1 MAQVTTANAI
11 GQKEDLSDVI
21 YRIDPDTTPLV
32 SNLRKVTKNAI
43 NFDWQVQELSAAAS
57 SPAVEGATVSSFTD
71 TPTTRHQNTM
81 QIALRAYSVSDTMDA
96 IDAAGRERESNYNKL
111 LRGIEARRD
120 VEFTLLTDQAEVASG
135 TRKTG
140 ALPSWISNYDTGAS
154 PTLNAGFTADGDNL
168 PITDAATDAGSDG
181 IADDWGTPRAFAI
194 SQLNTVLQAC
204 REDGGQPNLLV
215 MSPKQKVAFS
225 AAAISA
231 QGTSVL
237 NNEVQMREAGDASMT
252 GSVTVFVSDF
262 GSLTT
267 TVDTFCP
274 SERIYAIDTDY
285 AELAT
290 LPGRNFA
297 AQDLAKEGDST
308 RGFVVC
314 EFGLVNNAPKAHGAV
329 YCLS

>member
-11 GQKEDLSDVI
+11 GQKEDLADVI

-43 NFDWQVQELSAAAS
+43 NFDWQVQELSAAAVN
-57 SPAVEGATVSSFTD
+57 ANAEGAAVSTFTD

-81 QIALRAYSVSDTMDA
+81 QIALKAYSVSDTMDA
-96 IDAAGRERESNYNKL
+96 IDAAGREKESNYNKL
-111 LRGIEARRD
+111 LRGIEVRRD
-120 VEFTLLTDQAEVASG
+120 VEFTLLTDQAEVSSG

-140 ALPSWISNYDTGAS
+140 ALPSWISNNSFGAS
-154 PTLNAGFTADGDNL
+154 HTANGSFTADGDNL
-168 PITDAATDAGSDG
+168 PITDATTDSDSDG
-181 IADDWGTPRAFAI
+181 IADDFGTPRAFAI
-194 SQLNTVLQAC
+194 SQLNDVLQAC

-225 AAAISA
+225 AAAISG

-237 NNEVQMREAGDASMT
+237 NNEVQMSSAGDATMT

-308 RGFVVC
+308 RGFIVC
-314 EFGLVNNAPKAHGAV
+314 EFGLVVNAPKAHGAV
-329 YCLS
+329 YALN

>member
-11 GQKEDLSDVI
+11 GQREDLSDVI

-43 NFDWQVQELSAAAS
+43 NYDWQVQELSAAAVN
-57 SPAVEGATVSSFTD
+57 ANAEGAAVSTFID

-81 QIALRAYSVSDTMDA
+81 QIAIKAYSVSDTMDA
-96 IDAAGRERESNYNKL
+96 IDAAGREKESNYNKL
-111 LRGIEARRD
+111 LRGIEVRRD
-120 VEFTLLTDQAEVASG
+120 VEFTLMTDQAEVSSG

-140 ALPSWISNYDTGAS
+140 ALPSWISNDSMGAS
-154 PTLNAGFTADGDNL
+154 PSRNGSFTADGNNL
-168 PITDAATDAGSDG
+168 PVDDATTDAGGDG
-181 IADDWGTPRAFAI
+181 IADDFGTARAFAI
-194 SQLNTVLQAC
+194 SQLNDVLQAC

-225 AAAISA
+225 AATISG

-237 NNEVQMREAGDASMT
+237 NNEVQMSSAGDATMT

-262 GSLTT
+262 GTLTT

-308 RGFVVC
+308 RGFIVC
-314 EFGLVNNAPKAHGAV
+314 EFGLVVNAPKAHGVV
-329 YCLS
+329 YALN

>member
-43 NFDWQVQELSAAAS
+43 NYDWQVQELSAAAVN
-57 SPAVEGATVSSFTD
+57 ANAEGAAVSTFID

-81 QIALRAYSVSDTMDA
+81 QIAIKAYSVSDTMDA
-96 IDAAGRERESNYNKL
+96 IDAAGREKESNYNKL
-111 LRGIEARRD
+111 LRGIEVRRD
-120 VEFTLLTDQAEVASG
+120 VEFTLMTDQAEVASG

-140 ALPSWISNYDTGAS
+140 ALPSWISNNSFGAS
-154 PTLNAGFTADGDNL
+154 HTANGSFTADGNNL
-168 PITDAATDAGSDG
+168 PITDATTDSGSDG
-181 IADDWGTPRAFAI
+181 IADDFGTPRAFALT
-194 SQLNTVLQAC
+194 QLNDVLQAC

-225 AAAISA
+225 AAAISG

-237 NNEVQMREAGDASMT
+237 NNEVQMSSAGDATMT

-262 GSLTT
+262 GTLTT

-308 RGFVVC
+308 RGFIVC
-314 EFGLVNNAPKAHGAV
+314 EFGLVVNAPKAHGAV
-329 YCLS
+329 YALS

>member
-1 MAQVTTANAI
+1 MLSTSTGRFRSFPLLQARRLLKARLYRRSLTLLPLATRTPCRLPCALTAYRTPWT
-11 GQKEDLSDVI
+11 LS
-21 YRIDPDTTPLV
+21 TL
-32 SNLRKVTKNAI
+32 L
-43 NFDWQVQELSAAAS
+43 
-57 SPAVEGATVSSFTD
+57 GARRS
-71 TPTTRHQNTM
+71 Q
-81 QIALRAYSVSDTMDA
+81 
-96 IDAAGRERESNYNKL
+96 NYNKL
-111 LRGIEARRD
+111 LRGIEVRRD

-140 ALPSWISNYDTGAS
+140 ALSSWISNYDTGAS

-168 PITDAATDAGSDG
+168 PITDAATDSGSDG